1 MSALRLCRFFPEPRA
16 VEYQTLS
23 VRIMTHYKPIC
34 GIIIIQ
40 IEYYDKY
47 VDNLKENLYINYKL
61 SINGDEKDQ

>member
-1 MSALRLCRFFPEPRA
+1 
-16 VEYQTLS
+16 
-23 VRIMTHYKPIC
+23 MTHYEPIC
-34 GIIIIQ
+34 SIIIIQ